1 MESNRFEA
9 TVAKEIAERKF
20 TAQDIAGAKKFALK
34 AQKLYPNL
42 EGISHMLSTFDVYLS
57 AKNKVCGEAD
67 WYGILGVSQY
77 SDDETVRKQYKKL
90 ALLLHPDKNQSV
102 GADGAFKLI
111 SEAWSLL
118 SDRTKRAA
126 YDQMR
131 FPRTSHP
138 EVSTTASGSSSTDAN
153 VFRQYQG
160 AKKKTNNNLYY
171 DIAGWVVL
179 AVAIVAWIG
188 MAKSQVPL

>member
-1 MESNRFEA
+1 
-9 TVAKEIAERKF
+9 
-20 TAQDIAGAKKFALK
+20 
-34 AQKLYPNL
+34 
-42 EGISHMLSTFDVYLS
+42 MLSTFDVYLS
-57 AKNKVCGEAD
+57 VKNKVSGEAD

-90 ALLLHPDKNQSV
+90 ALMLHPDKNQSV
-102 GADGAFKLI
+102 GEDGAFKLI

-131 FPRTSHP
+131 FPITSHP
-138 EVSTTASGSSSTDAN
+138 EVSTTSSGPSSTYAN

-160 AKKKTNNNLYY
+160 AKKKTNTDLYY

-179 AVAIVAWIG
+179 AVVIVAWIG

>member
-1 MESNRFEA
+1 MESNIFEA
-9 TVAKEIAERKF
+9 AVAKEIAERKF

-34 AQKLYPNL
+34 AQNLYPNL

-57 AKNKVCGEAD
+57 AKNIVCGEAD

-111 SEAWSLL
+111 SQAWSLL

-138 EVSTTASGSSSTDAN
+138 EV
-153 VFRQYQG
+153 
-160 AKKKTNNNLYY
+160 
-171 DIAGWVVL
+171 
-179 AVAIVAWIG
+179 
-188 MAKSQVPL
+188 

>member
-1 MESNRFEA
+1 
-9 TVAKEIAERKF
+9 
-20 TAQDIAGAKKFALK
+20 
-34 AQKLYPNL
+34 
-42 EGISHMLSTFDVYLS
+42 MLSTFEVYLS
-57 AKNKVCGEAD
+57 AMNKVCGEAD

-77 SDDETVRKQYKKL
+77 SDDETVRKQYKQL
-90 ALLLHPDKNQSV
+90 ALLLHPDKNKSV

-111 SEAWSLL
+111 SEAW
-118 SDRTKRAA
+118 T

-131 FPRTSHP
+131 FPRKSHP
-138 EVSTTASGSSSTDAN
+138 EVSTTASGPSSTDAN

-160 AKKKTNNNLYY
+160 AKKKTNNDLYY

-188 MAKSQVPL
+188 MAKFHVPPSPPL